1 MTVIYKKDNVKLD
14 GFEGDT
20 FRKIITLRDGA
31 GALVDI
37 TGATIRMKLGS
48 LNETSSGVTITNGG
62 AAGTITIEVTYTAM
76 AAFIAEYTYDIAV
89 EVTMA
94 GIRKTLFTG
103 HFIVL
108 EDVR

>member
-37 TGATIRMKLGS
+37 TGATIRMTLGS
-48 LNETSSGVTITNGG
+48 LDETSSGVTITNGG
-62 AAGTITIEVTYTAM
+62 AAGTITIEVTYAAM
-76 AAFIAEYTYDIAV
+76 AVFVAEYTYNIAV
-89 EVTMA
+89 EVTLA